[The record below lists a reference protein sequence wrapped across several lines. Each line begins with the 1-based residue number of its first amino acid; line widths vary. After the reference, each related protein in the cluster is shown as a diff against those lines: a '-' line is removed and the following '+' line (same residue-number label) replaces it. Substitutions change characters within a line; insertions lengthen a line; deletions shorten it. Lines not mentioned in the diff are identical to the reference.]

1 MNNHIDFFIATL
13 WAIANADPA
22 LTAPPQQEDWIPAA
36 IEPATGPAAE
46 NPIAL
51 STPMIMVVVMPMLW

>member
-22 LTAPPQQEDWIPAA
+22 LTAPPAA